1 MRVHSLVTF
10 LTMGLTVFSACVWAE
25 DSAGEYFMLK
35 CSDGVMRKVRLPGKG
50 AVRFPLFPDDG
61 AREQA
66 AERDA
71 ACRLLPRQV
80 TPESELSRELGKY
93 GMRAFSC
100 DFEDETWSCLL
111 YSPRGSFRRL
121 PLIIQKGLLAPAH
134 LPRPT
139 CHVSF
144 GLGPQSGRGLED

>member
-80 TPESELSRELGKY
+80 PPESELSRLVIFGTTPDTRRSKRPTKATLGLGK
-93 GMRAFSC
+93 RPK
-100 DFEDETWSCLL
+100 
-111 YSPRGSFRRL
+111 SP
-121 PLIIQKGLLAPAH
+121 
-134 LPRPT
+134 
-139 CHVSF
+139 
-144 GLGPQSGRGLED
+144 